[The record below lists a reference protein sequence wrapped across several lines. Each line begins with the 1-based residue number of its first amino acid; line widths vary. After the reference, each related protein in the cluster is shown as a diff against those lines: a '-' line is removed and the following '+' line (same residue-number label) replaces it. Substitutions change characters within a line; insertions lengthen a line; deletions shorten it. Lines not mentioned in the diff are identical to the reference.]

1 MQCTRRACD
10 CGARYKKMI
19 EYINKIPSIDD
30 YWPLFLSTGWNESY
44 NTDSATIEKA
54 ISNST
59 FAVSAYSN
67 GKLVG
72 FSRAVSDKVMYAA
85 IYDVMVLPEFKHMK
99 IGSTLVSNIT
109 QQCKEAGV
117 FSVHLF
123 AADGTEPFYNQL
135 GFKARPPN
143 MPGMRYDENA

>member
-1 MQCTRRACD
+1 
-10 CGARYKKMI
+10 MI
-19 EYINKIPSIDD
+19 EYKNKIPSIDD

-44 NTDSATIEKA
+44 KTDSATIEKA

-72 FSRAVSDKVMYAA
+72 FARAVSDKVMYAA
-85 IYDVMVLPEFKHMK
+85 IYDVMVLPEFRHMK

-109 QQCKEAGV
+109 QQCKEVGV

-123 AADGTEPFYNQL
+123 AANGTEPFYNHL